1 VTLWLVS
8 LRLALGSL
16 NRARLR
22 SALTTLGILIGIAS
36 VVVVVAIGR
45 GAREQVGDS
54 IGSLGSNVIYVF
66 SRPVAKSGARS
77 DASAMGVSVDDAAAI
92 GQEAGSIDAVT
103 VYSSATRQ
111 VVTAYA
117 NASTSVVGADRN
129 YLSVRGY
136 SLTAGRNFTE
146 SEETHGARV
155 ALIGATAQQKLFG
168 SDDPVG
174 QTLRIGKHPYRV
186 VGLLSPK
193 GASPFGDDQDD
204 RIVMPVS
211 SWRSRISPETGR
223 RVHMIMGSAKTAA
236 HAEQAKAQVEAILRQ
251 RHRIAEGEEADF
263 RVASQDEFRQ
273 TQEGIVRILS
283 LLLVSVAAVSLFVG
297 GVGVMNIML
306 VNVTERQQ
314 EIGIRMA
321 IGAKRRDIEIQF
333 LVEALVLSILGGAA
347 GLVLAIGIIVAIQRG
362 LGWAMS
368 LSWDA
373 IAAAIL
379 TSLIVGFV
387 FGFLPARRAA
397 MLEPM
402 EALRHE

>member
-1 VTLWLVS
+1 
-8 LRLALGSL
+8 
-16 NRARLR
+16 
-22 SALTTLGILIGIAS
+22 
-36 VVVVVAIGR
+36 
-45 GAREQVGDS
+45 
-54 IGSLGSNVIYVF
+54 
-66 SRPVAKSGARS
+66 
-77 DASAMGVSVDDAAAI
+77 
-92 GQEAGSIDAVT
+92 
-103 VYSSATRQ
+103 
-111 VVTAYA
+111 
-117 NASTSVVGADRN
+117 
-129 YLSVRGY
+129 
-136 SLTAGRNFTE
+136 
-146 SEETHGARV
+146 
-155 ALIGATAQQKLFG
+155 
-168 SDDPVG
+168 
-174 QTLRIGKHPYRV
+174 
-186 VGLLSPK
+186 
-193 GASPFGDDQDD
+193 
-204 RIVMPVS
+204 MPVS